1 MLQSHSIQD
10 YVGASEDGDLMLL
23 SAWLLACALLLE
35 ANYQQR
41 SQRQAQK
48 GRVEYAT

>member
-35 ANYQQR
+35 GNYQQL
-41 SQRQAQK
+41 RQQDQK
-48 GRVEYAT
+48 GRVKYAT